1 MKNGN
6 SFLTNITLNKYQKTI
21 YTPNYPEN
29 YGIKQICTWILQVP
43 PGRRLKL
50 EKFSYIIEDDVSCV
64 GNCCYDYVSIHDG
77 RNENEDKL
85 VTLCGKG
92 EQGNIVSTGN
102 NLFLKFESDKAITKS
117 GFQIHYDILST

>member
-1 MKNGN
+1 M
-6 SFLTNITLNKYQKTI
+6 
-21 YTPNYPEN
+21 
-29 YGIKQICTWILQVP
+29 P